1 MMTAWGAT
9 APESQQQIKR
19 RQRGGIHLMRKR
31 TTVFLPSLLGAT
43 LAVLILPAKAVHA
56 QSKASTDKK
65 DQEIELLKSELRQL
79 ERRVNALE
87 ELRSRVSVI
96 DRKLEAQGETQEVRT
111 DTERT
116 KALEMPTVRASDE
129 GFRLSSPNDDYRI
142 RFGGVLQS
150 NGRFFTS
157 GDDKN
162 ISSTFYVNK
171 ARPIISGAV
180 AKYFEYQIMP
190 DFGQG
195 KVILQ
200 DAWANFGYTSLAQL
214 QLGKYKAYVNLE
226 RLQPDPALDLIQRS
240 EVQNLV
246 PNRDIGLQVNGLLF
260 NQRLSYQL
268 ALMNGVPNNTAS
280 SDFDN
285 NDGKDFVGR
294 VFLTPFKPSENE
306 WLKGLGVGLAG
317 TYGNE
322 SGNTTS
328 VYRTWGQSTWFTYN
342 NGVTANGARGRLD
355 AQAYYYWRQL
365 GLMAEYAQ
373 DDHALKLATE
383 TGNRTQSFTDNGY
396 MAQISYY
403 LTGENASYG
412 MVSPLRPLDLNLGEL
427 GALEEGGLGAFEL
440 AARIS
445 NVATDTRQFQLG
457 FANPSVSAK
466 TATEFALGINW
477 ILNNNVK
484 YGFDYADT
492 YFYGGAGTTAA
503 STDRPAESV
512 FESQLQIAF

>member
-1 MMTAWGAT
+1 
-9 APESQQQIKR
+9 
-19 RQRGGIHLMRKR
+19 MRKR
-31 TTVFLPSLLGAT
+31 TTVFLPSLLGAA
-43 LAVLILPAKAVHA
+43 LASLILPANAVHA

-65 DQEIELLKSELRQL
+65 DQEIELLKLQIKQL
-79 ERRVNALE
+79 EQRVNALE
-87 ELRSRVSVI
+87 VLDRKVAVI
-96 DRKLEAQGETQEVRT
+96 DRKLEAQKDTQEVHT
-111 DTERT
+111 DTERLQ
-116 KALEMPTVRASDE
+116 ALRMPIVRASE
-129 GFRLSSPNDDYRI
+129 QGFRIASPNDDYRI
-142 RFGGVLQS
+142 RFGGVSQTNS
-150 NGRFFTS
+150 RFFTS
-157 GDDKN
+157 GNDKN
-162 ISSTFYVNK
+162 IGGTFYVNK

-180 AKYFEYQIMP
+180 AEYFEYQIMP

-200 DAWANFGYTSLAQL
+200 DAWGNFGYTLMAQL
-214 QLGKYKAYVNLE
+214 QFGKYKAYVNLE
-226 RLQPDPALDLIQRS
+226 RLQADPVLDFIQRS

-246 PNRDIGLQVNGLLF
+246 PNRDIGVQLNGLLF

-285 NDGKDFVGR
+285 NDAKDFIGR

-306 WLKGLGVGLAG
+306 WLKGFGVGVAG
-317 TYGNE
+317 TYGTE

-328 VYRTWGQSTWFTYN
+328 VYKTWGQSTWFTYN
-342 NGVTANGARGRLD
+342 SGVTANGVRSRLD
-355 AQAYYYWRQL
+355 GQAYYYWRQL
-365 GLMAEYAQ
+365 GFMAEYAQ
-373 DDHALKLATE
+373 DYHTLKLAND
-383 TGNRTQSFTDNGY
+383 TGNRTGSFTDNGY

-412 MVSPLRPLDLNLGEL
+412 MVSPLRPLDLSLG
-427 GALEEGGLGAFEL
+427 GWSALEQGGLGAFEVS
-440 AARIS
+440 ARIS

-466 TATEFALGINW
+466 TATELALGINW

-492 YFYGGAGTTAA
+492 YFYGGAGTTA
-503 STDRPAESV
+503 SPTDRPAESV